1 MKRVLHQL
9 VERLRAGCPPPDQWV
24 DVPAPWTPVLLLA
37 AILPLG
43 LSGPIR
49 AVTALPLPLSLG
61 LALVIYAAM
70 VRAVWPWLRGCGGRL
85 RSPWAWGLEGAVL
98 LPVGFAI
105 WALYVRD
112 FGGFPNLDGWDGG
125 THVLVKDQ
133 FAAIAPA
140 IYHGQVA
147 YHAFVWWLEKIFRVD
162 SFRSFTVAFYVTVTA
177 VVALPIGI
185 AGTVVRAESAA
196 SRAALITGI
205 VATGLG
211 MVGVLWL
218 TVLPLLH
225 YNQAAGYY
233 VHVFGL
239 VPLVGLWAADALIRL
254 QRLRVVA
261 LLGGLVLLR
270 YTYSLNLADAAL
282 AVAFVLLVEGFRGRW
297 RVVQGLAVAGLVMAA
312 CLVIRELR
320 TVLHVWGGMQRF
332 DVDKLLSADLR
343 VIGLGSVYLLM
354 GAWKR
359 LPLEWLRSPLARA
372 LRFPL
377 GFALASSVLV
387 SILRKGKGVQY
398 YYVTKYQVWACI
410 LLAFVVVILLAH
422 LAVVLARGTW
432 LRRPSVWLRLVVVGA
447 LLATAPAM
455 WLRTFAGYRTTLHER
470 MRPHGP
476 TYKYLLALADVEAL
490 ARIRTILSAE
500 HKQFGGYLTAF
511 FPRFSF
517 MNAALGHHA
526 GRQEFFPPATQPG
539 YCVFWVTP
547 ERDIHRLG
555 PARDLDALRS
565 LVATPGSACAEYPV
579 PWKATPQSL
588 CHRCY

>member
-1 MKRVLHQL
+1 MKRVLRQL
-9 VERLRAGCPPPDQWV
+9 AERLHASSPPPDQWV

-37 AILPLG
+37 AILPLV

-49 AVTALPLPLSLG
+49 AVTALSLPLSLG
-61 LALVIYAAM
+61 LALVIYAAT
-70 VRAVWPWLRGCGGRL
+70 VRAVWPWLRSCGSWL
-85 RSPWAWGLEGAVL
+85 RSPRTWGIEGVAL

-125 THVLVKDQ
+125 SHVLVKDQ

-140 IYHGQVA
+140 SYHGQVA

-177 VVALPIGI
+177 VVALPLGI
-185 AGTVVRAESAA
+185 TCAVVRAETTS
-196 SRAALITGI
+196 SRPALITGI

-211 MVGVLWL
+211 TVGVLWL

-254 QRLRVVA
+254 PSLRVAA
-261 LLGGLVLLR
+261 LLGGFVLLR

-297 RVVQGLAVAGLVMAA
+297 RVVQGLVVAGLGVAVF
-312 CLVIRELR
+312 LVVRELR
-320 TVLHVWGGMQRF
+320 PIFQVWGGMQRF
-332 DVDKLLSADLR
+332 DVDNLLRADRLVIGAGTAYLLLSSWQ
-343 VIGLGSVYLLM
+343 G
-354 GAWKR
+354 
-359 LPLEWLRSPLARA
+359 LPLAWLRSPLARA

-377 GFALASSVLV
+377 SFALASSVLV
-387 SILRKGKGVQY
+387 WILRKGKGVQY
-398 YYVTKYQVWACI
+398 YYVTKYQIWACV

-422 LAVVLARGTW
+422 LAVGLAQKTT
-432 LRRPSVWLRLVVVGA
+432 LRKPSVWLRLALVGG
-447 LLATAPAM
+447 LLATASPL
-455 WLRTFAGYRTTLHER
+455 WFRTFVGYRTTLHER

-517 MNAALGHHA
+517 MNATLGHHA

-539 YCVFWVTP
+539 TCVFWVTP

-565 LVATPGSACAEYPV
+565 RVAVPESACVEYPV